1 MVTPDLCKTSYAFA
15 FHHGTKTPDLALIMD
30 KIDRG
35 FWVPAAGY
43 DASLVHRLL
52 WFIVCLIH
60 SRCFVYPCSRIFFL
74 CRFSSAIVRHNLW
87 RDLFLLKD
95 AQSAIDMELFQHTV
109 CFNYSVH
116 VLAWFCEKKKTLP
129 QRFIVLPIAQFWIV
143 AYEVDERGNNGL
155 FQVVLG
161 LFSITFLVFNWT
173 VYPFFNS
180 LTCSFLNSPIME
192 IWLAWYLDS
201 WLDTITARDFLF
213 CSFCQCIS
221 IILCLVYYCAT

>member
-1 MVTPDLCKTSYAFA
+1 MERSVPLKRCTVSYWYGIISTYCVFQL
-15 FHHGTKTPDLALIMD
+15 F
-30 KIDRG
+30 
-35 FWVPAAGY
+35 
-43 DASLVHRLL
+43 
-52 WFIVCLIH
+52 
-60 SRCFVYPCSRIFFL
+60 CSRI
-74 CRFSSAIVRHNLW
+74 SMILW
-87 RDLFLLKD
+87 
-95 AQSAIDMELFQHTV
+95 
-109 CFNYSVH
+109 
-116 VLAWFCEKKKTLP
+116 KKKTLP